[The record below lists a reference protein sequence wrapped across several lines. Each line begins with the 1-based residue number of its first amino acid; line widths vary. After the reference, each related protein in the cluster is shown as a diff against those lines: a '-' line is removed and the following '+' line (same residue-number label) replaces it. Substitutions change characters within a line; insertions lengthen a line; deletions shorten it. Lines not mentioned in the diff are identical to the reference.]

1 MKKMSSVVAF
11 LSGAI
16 PGLFNK
22 KSVEA
27 LVLADKISY
36 DAAAEAMSAIDR
48 AATSSESSSVVE
60 NNAGE
65 VTKAELSHMQG
76 KDAIE
81 AQYRDIKFEAMLQ
94 AVKHDDTLLFT
105 EFTNL
110 ENALKR
116 VKSEIVAKE
125 ENNFNTLLNEIKT
138 TTGDNNSIIDSLI
151 QTKVDVSD
159 VR

>member
-36 DAAAEAMSAIDR
+36 DAAAEAMSAIDS
-48 AATSSESSSVVE
+48 ATISNESGSAEV
-60 NNAGE
+60 NAGE
-65 VTKAELSHMQG
+65 VTKAELSHMHG

-105 EFTNL
+105 EFTNID
-110 ENALKR
+110 NARKR
-116 VKSEIVAKE
+116 LAAQIVAKE
-125 ENNFNTLLNEIKT
+125 ENNLNTLLNEIKT
-138 TTGDNNSIIDSLI
+138 TTGDDNSILDSLI
-151 QTKVDVSD
+151 QTKVDVED

>member
-11 LSGAI
+11 LSSAI

-48 AATSSESSSVVE
+48 VTISNESGSAEV
-60 NNAGE
+60 NAGE
-65 VTKAELSHMQG
+65 VTKAEISHMQG
-76 KDAIE
+76 KDVIE

-105 EFTNL
+105 EFTNID
-110 ENALKR
+110 NARKR
-116 VKSEIVAKE
+116 LAAQIVAKE

-151 QTKVDVSD
+151 QTKVDVED

>member
-48 AATSSESSSVVE
+48 ATTSSESGSVE

>member
-1 MKKMSSVVAF
+1 
-11 LSGAI
+11 
-16 PGLFNK
+16 
-22 KSVEA
+22 
-27 LVLADKISY
+27 
-36 DAAAEAMSAIDR
+36 
-48 AATSSESSSVVE
+48 
-60 NNAGE
+60 
-65 VTKAELSHMQG
+65 
-76 KDAIE
+76 
-81 AQYRDIKFEAMLQ
+81 MLQ